1 MRVRTR
7 HQESN
12 WLQLELVKAVELG
25 ELLPTIVKAIAA
37 VETATPAPM
46 VASKDELFVE
56 ELGDLGLIVEKG
68 LRGVVTLRV
77 AQGLSWRLGSF
88 QINWR

>member
-1 MRVRTR
+1 
-7 HQESN
+7 
-12 WLQLELVKAVELG
+12 LELVKAVELG